1 MLYMY
6 LCIVV
11 ISMRFVLRNILLNKD
26 T

>member
-6 LCIVV
+6 LSIVV
-11 ISMRFVLRNILLNKD
+11 ISMRFVLRNILLNKE

>member
-6 LCIVV
+6 LSIVV

>member
-6 LCIVV
+6 LNIVV
-11 ISMRFVLRNILLNKD
+11 ISMRFVLHNILLNKD